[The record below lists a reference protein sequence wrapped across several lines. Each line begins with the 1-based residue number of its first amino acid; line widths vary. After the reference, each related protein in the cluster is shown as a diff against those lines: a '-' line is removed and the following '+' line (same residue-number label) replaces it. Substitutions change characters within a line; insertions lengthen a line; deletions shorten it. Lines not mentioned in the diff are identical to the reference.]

1 MNWVQLEK
9 KLFETKSS
17 FQKIEVY
24 QTKDVGKT
32 LFLDG
37 VEQFSDLDEH
47 IYHETMANVPLS
59 IHKNPNNIL
68 IIGGGDGGIAR
79 ECLKNKSVQK
89 IDLCEIDVEV
99 VNVCKNF
106 FPQTSKSLKDSKV
119 NLIFDDA
126 KDYINSTK
134 NFYDIIIVD
143 STDPISNAIPL
154 FDEDFYVNLNNILN
168 DNGLIVSQ
176 IQTVAFDVT
185 SSSDFFNFL
194 YKNFKYLDCF
204 DIKYCRPLKEQH
216 LLFCILSQQ
225 EITVPKKYLENF
237 KLNYPNYKKIKNILN
252 KAKWIKN
259 N

>member
-9 KLFETKSS
+9 KLFEIKSS

-47 IYHETMANVPLS
+47 IYHEAMANIPLS

-68 IIGGGDGGIAR
+68 IIGGGDGGVAR
-79 ECLKNKSVQK
+79 ECLKNKLVQK

-99 VNVCKNF
+99 VNVCKDF
-106 FPQTSKSLKDSKV
+106 FPQTSESLKDSRV
-119 NLIFDDA
+119 NLIIGDA
-126 KDYINSTK
+126 KDYIDLTK

-154 FDEDFYVNLNNILN
+154 FGESFYKNLNNILN

-176 IQTVAFDVT
+176 IQTVAIDPI
-185 SSSDFFNFL
+185 SSSNFFNFL
-194 YKNFKYLDCF
+194 YNIFKHIDCF

-216 LLFCILSQQ
+216 LLFCVLSQV
-225 EITVPKKYLENF
+225 EIAIPKKYLENF
-237 KLNYPNYKKIKNILN
+237 KLNHPDYKKVKKFLD
-252 KAKWIKN
+252 KMSWIKN
-259 N
+259 

>member
-89 IDLCEIDVEV
+89 IDLCEIDLEV

-106 FPQTSKSLKDSKV
+106 FPQISKSLKDSKV
-119 NLIFDDA
+119 NLIIDDA
-126 KDYINSTK
+126 KDYREYEYYN
-134 NFYDIIIVD
+134 
-143 STDPISNAIPL
+143 
-154 FDEDFYVNLNNILN
+154 
-168 DNGLIVSQ
+168 
-176 IQTVAFDVT
+176 
-185 SSSDFFNFL
+185 
-194 YKNFKYLDCF
+194 
-204 DIKYCRPLKEQH
+204 
-216 LLFCILSQQ
+216 
-225 EITVPKKYLENF
+225 
-237 KLNYPNYKKIKNILN
+237 
-252 KAKWIKN
+252 
-259 N
+259 

>member
-9 KLFETKSS
+9 KLFEIKSS

-47 IYHETMANVPLS
+47 IYHEAMANIPLS

-68 IIGGGDGGIAR
+68 IIGGGDGGVAR
-79 ECLKNKSVQK
+79 ECLKNKLVQK

-99 VNVCKNF
+99 VNVCKDF
-106 FPQTSKSLKDSKV
+106 FPQTSKSLKDPKV
-119 NLIFDDA
+119 NLIINDA
-126 KDYINSTK
+126 KNYINLTK
-134 NFYDIIIVD
+134 NRYDIIIVD

-154 FDEDFYVNLNNILN
+154 FNEDFYKNLNDILN
-168 DNGLIVSQ
+168 INGLIVSQ
-176 IQTVAFDVT
+176 VETVAVDIRLNYN
-185 SSSDFFNFL
+185 FFNFL
-194 YKNFKYLDCF
+194 YKNFKYIDCF

-216 LLFCILSQQ
+216 LLFCILSQKK
-225 EITVPKKYLENF
+225 ITIPKKYLENF
-237 KLNYPNYKKIKNILN
+237 KLKYPNYKKIKNILN
-252 KAKWIKN
+252 KVKWIKK
-259 N
+259 